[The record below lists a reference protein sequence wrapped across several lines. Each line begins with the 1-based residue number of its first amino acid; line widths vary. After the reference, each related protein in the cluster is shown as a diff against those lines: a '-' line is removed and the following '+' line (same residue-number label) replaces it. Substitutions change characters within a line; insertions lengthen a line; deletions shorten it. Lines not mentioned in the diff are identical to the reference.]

1 MDEQAVDESLVLDG
15 ECERTARASWLA
27 LLDLAVW
34 GDLKS
39 AGLGTLPK
47 VRRRALDA
55 GERLR
60 SMFAPRDW
68 IPHPRERLKNALASL
83 SNLRRSLEELEW
95 ATAQLD
101 GGEDLDR
108 FRGRCAELRNA
119 LEQLTPAA
127 ERWAA
132 FLDSQYHDGRE

>member
-1 MDEQAVDESLVLDG
+1 VDEQAVDQALVLHA

-34 GDLKS
+34 GDLRS
-39 AGLGTLPK
+39 SRLGALPK
-47 VRRRALDA
+47 VRKRALDA

-60 SMFAPRDW
+60 SMFARRDW

-83 SNLRRSLEELEW
+83 SNLQRSLEELER
-95 ATAQLD
+95 AAAQLD
-101 GGEDLDR
+101 GGADLDW
-108 FRGRCAELRNA
+108 FRSCCAELRNA
-119 LEQLTPAA
+119 LEPLAPAA

-132 FLDSQYHDGRE
+132 LLDSQYREDTE